1 MESNIDKALA
11 SKAVRLALAVL
22 LAVTSLLSVGTAL
35 PAGIAYGAESANLT
49 TGGKIPY
56 GGYSTTWM
64 YADGE
69 MAYCADP
76 QSASTPPAT
85 SQTQVPPAA

>member
-1 MESNIDKALA
+1 MKEFTEAAIA
-11 SKAVRLALAVL
+11 SKVVRCMLAALIAL
-22 LAVTSLLSVGTAL
+22 TSAL
-35 PAGIAYGAESANLT
+35 GALGVQGESAYAAESANLT

-64 YADGE
+64 EADGE

-76 QSASTPPAT
+76 QSATPSPGN
-85 SQTQVPPAA
+85 